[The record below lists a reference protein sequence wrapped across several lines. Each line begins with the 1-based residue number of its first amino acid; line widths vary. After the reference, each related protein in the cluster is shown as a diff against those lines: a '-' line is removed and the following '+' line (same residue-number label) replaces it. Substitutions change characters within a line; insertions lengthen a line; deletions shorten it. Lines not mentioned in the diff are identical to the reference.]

1 MNRHEGALNAYLVKE
16 ANLSYMLYDSKHMI
30 FWKRQNYGDQKKKV
44 VASSGGQGVISEA
57 QWIFRVMKVLCRMLK
72 WQIYVIIHLSRP
84 IQCTRPKVN
93 SNGNYVNVGFIF
105 DSKCTPL
112 MRDVNNGGGYS
123 CLEAG
128 SMLEISIPF
137 SQFFCKPIITL
148 EKWNLLK
155 RKKKTK

>member
-1 MNRHEGALNAYLVKE
+1 M
-16 ANLSYMLYDSKHMI
+16 SLYICLDPYK
-30 FWKRQNYGDQKKKV
+30 
-44 VASSGGQGVISEA
+44 
-57 QWIFRVMKVLCRMLK
+57 
-72 WQIYVIIHLSRP
+72 
-84 IQCTRPKVN
+84 CTRPKVN

-155 RKKKTK
+155 RKKRQNNETKCITRAICLNLIIAKWNNALYPIIYFIYPIFSSELRH

>member
-1 MNRHEGALNAYLVKE
+1 MQIISERRQCEKAHTVCFPRL
-16 ANLSYMLYDSKHMI
+16 HMT
-30 FWKRQNYGDQKKKV
+30 FWKRQNYGDSEKKKAV
-44 VASSGGQGVISEA
+44 VSRDQRAGKMKRQSTENVQGRE
-57 QWIFRVMKVLCRMLK
+57 
-72 WQIYVIIHLSRP
+72 IILHGTIIVDTLSKL
-84 IQCTRPKVN
+84 IEGTRPKVN

-148 EKWNLLK
+148 EK
-155 RKKKTK
+155 